1 MLAIPRHYLISWVAA
16 VVRQRLRLTLL
27 PRDLPASRYNNTDD
41 GPGDGKEGEVPRTF
55 VTFVRGEIEEGNRL
69 FDVSGSQAV
78 LTRSGN
84 R

>member
-27 PRDLPASRYNNTDD
+27 PSASRYNNTDD
-41 GPGDGKEGEVPRTF
+41 GPGDGKEGEAPRTF
-55 VTFVRGEIEEGNRL
+55 VTLVRGEIEEGNRL

>member
-16 VVRQRLRLTLL
+16 VVRHRLRLTLL
-27 PRDLPASRYNNTDD
+27 PSASRYNNTDD
-41 GPGDGKEGEVPRTF
+41 GPGDGKEGEVPQTF
-55 VTFVRGEIEEGNRL
+55 VTLVRGEIEEGNRL